1 MTFHPPAWH
10 TPPDGRAGVTRHVPR
25 GSDHDITS
33 RTGAAAVSPSDLCGA
48 VSYRDRCGRR
58 TSGRSRG
65 ACRLGAGNNVPH
77 SGVSTGVLRAY
88 VSRARGRGA
97 RGVLESRVRK
107 AQPRPT
113 CVLVDGGQGFLGAA
127 LLPRRVK
134 FARAARSAQTKRE
147 GWQKSFSRA
156 PITSPPTIRSDPH
169 GMSKLNRNMCVRQF
183 PSSSASPTPRSVTT
197 SCFRLACL

>member
-25 GSDHDITS
+25 GRDHDITS

-107 AQPRPT
+107 AQPGRPT
-113 CVLVDGGQGFLGAA
+113 CEHAGRGECFFGAA
-127 LLPRRVK
+127 LLPRRESAHTLRAAHRPK
-134 FARAARSAQTKRE
+134 ARA
-147 GWQKSFSRA
+147 GDRA
-156 PITSPPTIRSDPH
+156 FQQGTHRQPTYH
-169 GMSKLNRNMCVRQF
+169 QE
-183 PSSSASPTPRSVTT
+183 
-197 SCFRLACL
+197 